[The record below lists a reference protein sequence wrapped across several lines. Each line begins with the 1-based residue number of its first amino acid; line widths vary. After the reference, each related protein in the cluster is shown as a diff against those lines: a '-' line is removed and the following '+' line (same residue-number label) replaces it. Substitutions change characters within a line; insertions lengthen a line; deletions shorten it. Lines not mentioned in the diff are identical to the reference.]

1 MIELTNVL
9 IAKRHPLINIS
20 FDKGLNYISDEKL
33 FTFLNLKKK
42 PIDGKIVID
51 NNELFLDDTSTSFFV
66 LAINS
71 AVICL
76 TICYIQDEN
85 FKQNKE
91 IIINELNGLK
101 DLPLNN
107 EAEKKE
113 KISSIFKIINKFPI
127 SYGLINFNDE
137 INKQNKSNILDVIRI
152 YESDIS
158 FIVLQEKKE
167 NNVVEEN
174 SSTSQKEVLIKKE
187 RKNYNNEIRNY
198 FLYLKNEI
206 VLYILLMIESLIDVF
221 LVCLTPFYFAKS
233 DFVFAILCTILSILL
248 LVFVVYFNCS
258 SLSISIKKKEK
269 NKYAFKNYFYLISA
283 MIFSF
288 LGFAL
293 SIGLFFLLKKFN
305 ILVENELYNNL
316 LIIYPIVFG
325 LVITFVPFLSKPIN
339 NLITKI
345 KKSKENR

>member
-9 IAKRHPLINIS
+9 IAKRHPLVNAS

-51 NNELFLDDTSTSFFV
+51 NNEIFLDDTKTSFFV

-76 TICYIQDEN
+76 TICYIQDDN

-101 DLPLNN
+101 DMPLNN
-107 EAEKKE
+107 EEEKRE
-113 KISSIFKIINKFPI
+113 KISSIFKIVNKFPI
-127 SYGLINFNDE
+127 SYCLINFNDE
-137 INKQNKSNILDVIRI
+137 INKQNESNILDVIKA
-152 YESDIS
+152 YESEIP
-158 FIVLQEKKE
+158 FIVLQKKME
-167 NNVVEEN
+167 NEVAKDN
-174 SSTSQKEVLIKKE
+174 SSINQKEVLTKKE
-187 RKNYNNEIRNY
+187 RKNYNNETRNY

-206 VLYILLMIESLIDVF
+206 VLYVLLMIECLIDVF

-233 DFVFAILCTILSILL
+233 DFVFAVLCTVLSILL
-248 LVFVVYFNCS
+248 LVFVIYFNCS
-258 SLSISIKKKEK
+258 SFSISIKKKEK

-293 SIGLFFLLKKFN
+293 SIGLFFLLKNFN
-305 ILVENELYNNL
+305 ILIENELYNNL
-316 LIIYPIVFG
+316 FIIYPIVFG
-325 LVITFVPFLSKPIN
+325 LVVTLVPFLSKPIN
-339 NLITKI
+339 NLIVKI
-345 KKSKENR
+345 KNSK